1 MRTERATVNDKY
13 ILVNGKKHFV
23 SGAKRL
29 RYKSGAHY
37 DFELRIKENTHFQIV
52 IDDVPDIV
60 GHYVIGFEK
69 DTMQL
74 IGYWEK

>member
-1 MRTERATVNDKY
+1 MKTERAKVVDRQ
-13 ILVNGKKHFV
+13 ISVNGIKRYV
-23 SGAKRL
+23 SGAKRII
-29 RYKSGAHY
+29 YKSGAWY
-37 DFELRIKENTHFQIV
+37 DFETTLKENAHFQIV

-69 DTMQL
+69 DTMRL